1 MITIEKIRNFIQ
13 NEKYEFYTHAIIE
26 GKKDRVEN
34 PSDYN
39 GVVSIPFDDAGGW
52 KLKLAKE
59 LKEIFSFIDLNK
71 IV

>member
-1 MITIEKIRNFIQ
+1 MRGNFIQ

-26 GKKDRVEN
+26 GKQDKVEN